1 MAALE
6 TFNSKLE
13 TSIMPNLHGV
23 QMTWLGHATYRFR
36 SAGKTFYLD
45 PFLTPN
51 PLCPEKE
58 KSPSQAD
65 FILLTH
71 GHNDHISDAVPLAQR
86 SKAKV
91 VAMIELGMYLG
102 HEGIAQDQLIACNKG
117 GTIELGGAKITM
129 VHADH
134 SSSAEQNGLPVYL
147 GEAAGFVIEFAEGLR
162 VYAAGDTAVFGDMK
176 LIAEIYRP
184 EIALLPIGG
193 FFTMDPREAAHA
205 CRLLGVPAVFPNHYG
220 TWPVLTGTPAEL
232 KTLLAAAGTPC
243 EVVEMQPGQTL

>member
-1 MAALE
+1 MH
-6 TFNSKLE
+6 
-13 TSIMPNLHGV
+13 NLHGV
-23 QMTWLGHATYRFR
+23 QITWLGHATYRFR
-36 SAGKTFYLD
+36 SGGKTFYLD

-51 PLCPEKE
+51 PLCPENE
-58 KSPSQAD
+58 KNPSQAD

-71 GHNDHISDAVPLAQR
+71 GHNDHISDAAPLARR

-91 VAMIELGMYLG
+91 VAMIELGRYLVKQG
-102 HEGIAQDQLIACNKG
+102 VAEEQIVAGNKG

-134 SSSAEQNGLPVYL
+134 SSSLEEDGNSLYL
-147 GEAAGFVIEFAEGLR
+147 GEAAGFMIEFSEGLR

-176 LIAEIYRP
+176 LLAEIYRP

-205 CRLLGVPAVFPNHYG
+205 CRLLGVPSVHPNHYG

-232 KTLLAAAGTPC
+232 KKLLAAAGTPC
-243 EVVEMQPGQTL
+243 ELVDLKPGQTL